1 MSKAYVAGLDVHKKT
16 IVIALIDAKG
26 AVVEETTIAAK
37 RPDLMAWFEGLGR
50 KSRGL
55 RVALE
60 ASGSSAW
67 VTYALLEAGVDVTA
81 VHPNHVRAIAETKRK
96 SDRLDARKLAELHRL
111 GALKPVHIP
120 TLEHRA
126 TRLLLRQMR
135 RLVSQRTRQKNTV
148 LSILA
153 ELGHVS
159 PWTDAFGKN
168 GRKWIAKLALDAT
181 VRFVVDQQLAA
192 IDLATKQLAELDT
205 RLEAELPANPLY
217 ELLRTIP
224 GVGLRLG
231 AAIALEFDDIR
242 RFATPKAAACYT
254 GLIPSTFQSGEKR
267 RGGRITKQGNATLRW
282 ALVQAAI
289 QLVRRDTGM
298 KKVYERLRS
307 RIKRDRAR
315 VAVARRLVVA
325 IWYMARTGEVFRR
338 DESPPPKRPR
348 RASASATEK

>member
-16 IVIALIDAKG
+16 IVIALIDARG
-26 AVVEETTIAAK
+26 ALVEEATIAAR
-37 RPDLMAWFEGLGR
+37 RPDLVAWLEDLGR

-67 VTYALLEAGVDVTA
+67 VTYALLDAGVDVTA

-135 RLVSQRTRQKNTV
+135 RLVNQRTRQKNTL
-148 LSILA
+148 LSILT
-153 ELGHVS
+153 ELGHVC
-159 PWTDAFGKN
+159 PWTDAFGKS
-168 GRKWIAKLALDAT
+168 GRRWIAGLELDPL
-181 VRFVVDQQLAA
+181 VRLVVDQQLAA
-192 IDLATKQLAELDT
+192 IELATRQLDELDA
-205 RLEAELPANPLY
+205 RLEKELPASPLY
-217 ELLRTIP
+217 QLLRTIP

-242 RFATPKAAACYT
+242 RFATAKAAACYT

-267 RGGRITKQGNATLRW
+267 RGGRITKQGNGTLRW
-282 ALVQAAI
+282 ALIQAVI
-289 QLVRRDTGM
+289 QLVRRDPGA
-298 KKVYERLRS
+298 KKRYERLRN

-315 VAVARRLVVA
+315 VAMARRLVVA
-325 IWYMARTGEVFRR
+325 IWHMARSGEAFRR
-338 DESPPPKRPR
+338 DESPPMKRPR
-348 RASASATEK
+348 KVKAKTAEK